1 MLGDHDNDGIPD
13 LYAMLM
19 NGSGSGQT
27 EVHVLS
33 GATHYTNWIEHTPS
47 ALGPTSPSSWQFSTQ

>member
-1 MLGDHDNDGIPD
+1 
-13 LYAMLM
+13 M

-33 GATHYTNWIEHTPS
+33 GASNYIGWIEHAPTV
-47 ALGPTSPSSWQFSTQ
+47 LGPTGPTSWQFSTH